1 MSAAPAADDPL
12 CALPPDAVLAVG
24 AFDGLHLGHQTLI
37 ADTLA
42 LARAESR
49 PPAILTFTGSPR
61 ALLDPLHAPGALFD
75 RRAAQARLHDLAP
88 DATLIFQ
95 PFTPAFA
102 AIPAEVFA
110 RRLRGATV
118 FCGEDWRFG
127 ARAEGTPERLRAWG
141 HDVRVVPYA
150 QWRGAR
156 ISSTRIRADLAEG
169 RPDAAAAMLGRPW
182 AFTGRVVRG
191 RGLAGPTFGVP
202 TLNVPYVGRD
212 GERMAPLAHGVYRAV
227 AQIGR
232 DRWPALLNFGVAPSV
247 KGLAAPLFEAHLIG
261 ASGDFYGAE
270 VTLRLADARLRPER
284 KFPSL
289 DALRAQIQADLAA
302 CR

>member
-102 AIPAEVFA
+102 AIPAEVWDEVRRGVSLTDAYSAHLSRREAAERDAELSRLRSELERERRERENA
-110 RRLRGATV
+110 RRSAGSAV
-118 FCGEDWRFG
+118 SVGGD
-127 ARAEGTPERLRAWG
+127 P
-141 HDVRVVPYA
+141 PYDP
-150 QWRGAR
+150 
-156 ISSTRIRADLAEG
+156 IS
-169 RPDAAAAMLGRPW
+169 
-182 AFTGRVVRG
+182 
-191 RGLAGPTFGVP
+191 AGW
-202 TLNVPYVGRD
+202 NS
-212 GERMAPLAHGVYRAV
+212 
-227 AQIGR
+227 I
-232 DRWPALLNFGVAPSV
+232 
-247 KGLAAPLFEAHLIG
+247 
-261 ASGDFYGAE
+261 
-270 VTLRLADARLRPER
+270 
-284 KFPSL
+284 
-289 DALRAQIQADLAA
+289 
-302 CR
+302 